1 MYGQMVLQL
10 EPVEYYTVQVG
21 SYQDASAGQAK
32 INELAQLGYRV
43 CVSQGPPY
51 CLWLG
56 CFGKA
61 PQVKDLPQSIQES
74 AVMCLY
80 RNWC

>member
-1 MYGQMVLQL
+1 MEEKVVRQMVLQL

-51 CLWLG
+51 CLGLAALKG
-56 CFGKA
+56 ASGQRSAPIYSGKR
-61 PQVKDLPQSIQES
+61 Q
-74 AVMCLY
+74 
-80 RNWC
+80 